1 MSRCL
6 AGCDVKRRLKGEG
19 EARGSSG
26 REPDARETHEL
37 LCSRLERLAMLEKG
51 ELA

>member
-6 AGCDVKRRLKGEG
+6 AGCDVKRKGEG